1 MSGASG
7 AEREER
13 ALDALIASGL
23 RRCDTEDEVDPEQ
36 LPELSAG
43 EKKALAAL
51 GPEFVSRLLTGR
63 IPRRRKDEVPR
74 SDDALATV
82 SGVGAGL
89 NRAGEMDSDTLS
101 ELAKRRQEIIKKK
114 TADAGSKECDGG

>member
-7 AEREER
+7 AEREEL

-36 LPELSAG
+36 LPELSA
-43 EKKALAAL
+43 EEREAFAAL

-63 IPRRRKDEVPR
+63 VSRTRRDEVPR
-74 SDDALATV
+74 GDDRLATV
-82 SGVGAGL
+82 GGVGVGL
-89 NRAGEMDSDTLS
+89 NRAEEMDSDTLN
-101 ELAKRRQEIIKKK
+101 ELTKRRQEIIKKK
-114 TADAGSKECDGG
+114 TGDAGAKERDGD